1 MSERHDPAHD
11 AAQDVDVLARRLP
24 RREPRP
30 ERSAAMRRAL
40 LDAAQQPH
48 GSRIASRRQLRWAI
62 GLGFA
67 AAAAAGTLLVLRV
80 AEPPGAPG
88 IASTAPTV
96 PSNPPPRGSLPT
108 APPAPAPAAPAATE
122 LPAEG
127 VRTIAAAARPL
138 QLTRGDATITVPPGA
153 RFEVDVR
160 DDQVK
165 RITVVSGWV
174 VVAGAHTPTAVV
186 LERQTWNLDAPP
198 DAAPPASAPASP
210 PASPPATTMA
220 APSTPP
226 STAPSTA
233 PAPSRSPLQSPPLS
247 PSSPRASHVAPP
259 KPPRAPVAEAK
270 QTAPPP
276 AQPVPAPVSE
286 AASAAT
292 AAERAFRDGLR
303 ALLAGDARRAL
314 EPLGR
319 ACAAPTTS
327 QEDACYWAALAQL
340 RSGDRPGARQAFQEL
355 LTRWPASTHAG
366 EASVALGWLLL
377 DAGDR
382 EAARARFAAAVYDR
396 MPTVRAEAARG
407 LAAVK

>member
-1 MSERHDPAHD
+1 MSERQDPAND
-11 AAQDVDVLARRLP
+11 AAHDVDALARRLP

-48 GSRIASRRQLRWAI
+48 AWRTAPPHPLRRWAI

-80 AEPPGAPG
+80 VEPPGAPG
-88 IASTAPTV
+88 IASTAPAV
-96 PSNPPPRGSLPT
+96 PSSPPPRGS
-108 APPAPAPAAPAATE
+108 PPSEPPPVPAPAAPAATE
-122 LPAEG
+122 LPTEG

-138 QLTRGDATITVPPGA
+138 QLSRGDATITVPPGA

-186 LERQTWNLDAPP
+186 VERQTWNLDAAP
-198 DAAPPASAPASP
+198 DAAPPVGAPAT
-210 PASPPATTMA
+210 PPATIA
-220 APSTPP
+220 APSPP
-226 STAPSTA
+226 PVTAPSTA
-233 PAPSRSPLQSPPLS
+233 PAPPRSPPP
-247 PSSPRASHVAPP
+247 PASSPRPSRVAPP
-259 KPPRAPVAEAK
+259 RPPRAAVAEAEH
-270 QTAPPP
+270 TAPAPP
-276 AQPVPAPVSE
+276 QLTPDPVSE
-286 AASAAT
+286 AASAAA

-340 RSGDRPGARQAFQEL
+340 RSGDRPGARQALQEL
-355 LTRWPASTHAG
+355 LARWPASTHAG

-382 EAARARFAAAVYDR
+382 EAARARFAAAVNDR
-396 MPTVRAEAARG
+396 MPSVRAEAARG

>member
-1 MSERHDPAHD
+1 MSEHHDPAHD
-11 AAQDVDVLARRLP
+11 AAHDVDALARRLP
-24 RREPRP
+24 RREPRS

-48 GSRIASRRQLRWAI
+48 ASRTPRRQLRRWAI

-67 AAAAAGTLLVLRV
+67 AAAAACTLLVLRAV
-80 AEPPGAPG
+80 EPPGAPG
-88 IASTAPTV
+88 IASTAPAV

-108 APPAPAPAAPAATE
+108 APPAPASAAPAATE

-186 LERQTWNLDAPP
+186 VERQTWNLDAPP
-198 DAAPPASAPASP
+198 DAAPPASAPATT
-210 PASPPATTMA
+210 PATTA
-220 APSTPP
+220 A
-226 STAPSTA
+226 APSTA
-233 PAPSRSPLQSPPLS
+233 PAPPRSPPPP
-247 PSSPRASHVAPP
+247 PSSPRASHIAPP
-259 KPPRAPVAEAK
+259 KPPRAPAAAEAE
-270 QTAPPP
+270 QTAPAP

-327 QEDACYWAALAQL
+327 QEDACYWAALAQQ

-382 EAARARFAAAVYDR
+382 DAARARFAAAVNDR
-396 MPTVRAEAARG
+396 MPSVRAEAARG

>member
-1 MSERHDPAHD
+1 MSEHHDPAHD
-11 AAQDVDVLARRLP
+11 AAHDVDALARRLP

-30 ERSAAMRRAL
+30 ERSAAMRRTL
-40 LDAAQQPH
+40 LDAVQQPH
-48 GSRIASRRQLRWAI
+48 ASRTASQRQLRRWAI

-80 AEPPGAPG
+80 VEPPDAPG
-88 IASTAPTV
+88 VASTV
-96 PSNPPPRGSLPT
+96 PAVASNPPPRGSLPT
-108 APPAPAPAAPAATE
+108 APPPPASPAPVPAPAAPAATE

-160 DDQVK
+160 DNQVK

-186 LERQTWNLDAPP
+186 VERQTWNLDASP
-198 DAAPPASAPASP
+198 DAAPPASAPATAP
-210 PASPPATTMA
+210 A

-226 STAPSTA
+226 LTAPSTT
-233 PAPSRSPLQSPPLS
+233 PAPRRPARPS

-259 KPPRAPVAEAK
+259 KPPRAPVAEAE

-276 AQPVPAPVSE
+276 AQLVPAPVSE
-286 AASAAT
+286 AASAAA
-292 AAERAFRDGLR
+292 AAERAFHDGLR

-319 ACAAPTTS
+319 ACAASTTS

-382 EAARARFAAAVYDR
+382 EAARARFAAAANDR
-396 MPTVRAEAARG
+396 MPSVRAEAARG